1 MFEDV
6 MLQIHFRF
14 KYSLSAW
21 NLFCACNFQ
30 LHTRKLK
37 KTISTRNNIYLEVIF
52 YPPCSVKKNCK
63 KPNISFT
70 LIFLL
75 PEFTD
80 WIKIKLFRN
89 MLHNAIFP
97 IWVNVVS
104 KVMDMYV
111 KGLFQTQLCS
121 TMHYDPL
128 NYRIKYTTK
137 SILHKLSFSSYFMLL
152 YVNVNNRTWGYFAFK
167 SRDSDHRSL
176 SLLK

>member
-1 MFEDV
+1 
-6 MLQIHFRF
+6 MLYYKYISDSSILYPHETFSVHVIFIYIQEIRRKRF
-14 KYSLSAW
+14 PLE
-21 NLFCACNFQ
+21 
-30 LHTRKLK
+30 T
-37 KTISTRNNIYLEVIF
+37 TLEVIF
-52 YPPCSVKKNCK
+52 YPHCSVEEIAKKN
-63 KPNISFT
+63 NISYT

-89 MLHNAIFP
+89 LLHNVIFP
-97 IWVNVVS
+97 ISVNVVS
-104 KVMDMYV
+104 RVMEMYV

>member
-1 MFEDV
+1 MFKDV
-6 MLQIHFRF
+6 ILHIHFRF

-37 KTISTRNNIYLEVIF
+37 KTISTRNNIRSNISSSLQR
-52 YPPCSVKKNCK
+52 KKNCK

-89 MLHNAIFP
+89 MLQNAIFP

-167 SRDSDHRSL
+167 SCDSDHRSL

>member
-1 MFEDV
+1 
-6 MLQIHFRF
+6 MLYYKYISDSSILYPHETFFVHVTFNYIQENWRRRF
-14 KYSLSAW
+14 PLE
-21 NLFCACNFQ
+21 
-30 LHTRKLK
+30 T
-37 KTISTRNNIYLEVIF
+37 TLEVIF

-137 SILHKLSFSSYFMLL
+137 SILHKLSFSSYFMLV

-167 SRDSDHRSL
+167 SRDSDYRSL